1 MRILQHYQIPL
12 TLATFVNCYRRL
24 NLLRLNNQAL
34 WLHNKIMMLML
45 AVGAM
50 SSWTY
55 AVMLGCSN
63 GGRSAVDYIVG
74 LPVVWQAATHLEVI
88 IDDTRYRAMGGDS
101 DHRPLRLRLN
111 IDCSF
116 VEP

>member
-55 AVMLGCSN
+55 AVMLGCS
-63 GGRSAVDYIVG
+63 SSMVG
-74 LPVVWQAATHLEVI
+74 HLVMNQGCSLVWQ
-88 IDDTRYRAMGGDS
+88 MGGVALS
-101 DHRPLRLRLN
+101 IILLACL
-111 IDCSF
+111 
-116 VEP
+116 